1 MNDIV
6 KTLFLD
12 DPYLAGQVYA
22 SYDQLPEFREAER
35 TYEDPA
41 NALRQRLGGYDAFE
55 EALDWH
61 LAQYAPT
68 PIISLDWGSVKM
80 YFPPWTRRTKTP
92 AGSPPAA
99 GSWGRRRWWSRI
111 GPASR
116 RGRAEGLRS
125 PSRRT
130 GA

>member
-41 NALRQRLGGYDAFE
+41 NALRQRLGG
-55 EALDWH
+55 
-61 LAQYAPT
+61 
-68 PIISLDWGSVKM
+68 I
-80 YFPPWTRRTKTP
+80 
-92 AGSPPAA
+92 
-99 GSWGRRRWWSRI
+99 
-111 GPASR
+111 
-116 RGRAEGLRS
+116 
-125 PSRRT
+125 
-130 GA
+130 